1 MTDIVAVDGTR
12 IRPLPTRTA
21 AVRRAVGRRV
31 RLVALAVVTATTLV
45 LVGAEPRLALLAAA
59 GVVVAGVVLSRAWR
73 SYLAAGDQIDALF
86 ATLPPP
92 SGQVHDPR
100 S

>member
-21 AVRRAVGRRV
+21 AVGRRV

-45 LVGAEPRLALLAAA
+45 LAGVEPRLALLAAA
-59 GVVVAGVVLSRAWR
+59 GVVVAGVVLARAWH

-86 ATLPPP
+86 ETLPPP

-100 S
+100 SS